1 MYEPHDPHTEIMAP
15 VKQTKLAYTLNND
28 QPVRC
33 TYISEEPLFYLD
45 ANINEEEFMDD
56 ALLFE
61 LGLHPQQTQEV
72 LDADLRELTADEA
85 LNTEKLFAEQF
96 GLVDGPV
103 QTNLVDTVQLLK
115 NSRMATALLE
125 FAFDHGVR
133 IEVTQQTE
141 VAFYDRH
148 KSVISLRP
156 LLTETDQALLLVREL
171 RRVWQHRNGTL
182 LHPLLFHPDQA
193 IVINRVQAA
202 DLMTI
207 MVRVAWELKLSG
219 QRAVWCALEAG
230 DNHDLAR
237 AFAREALTDFRAI
250 NNGRA
255 MAAVFESWFMS
266 ERCRSYDRKLIQEML
281 SDYQGYVS
289 KAGESE
295 PSRVLTQQILSTL
308 GSVPFGKNY
317 LSAHAATIMAD
328 PMFTDIRDRSNANF
342 LWFIKFE
349 QSFRQTEKTLMDVQ
363 EKLDEEVLSPMGE
376 VLSFP
381 AYAAPQT
388 DRKIQV
394 NGSGSVVDIGHYRE
408 TRGLI

>member
-45 ANINEEEFMDD
+45 ANINEEEFVDD

-61 LGLHPQQTQEV
+61 LGIHPQQTQEV

-103 QTNLVDTVQLLK
+103 QTNLADTVQLLK

-133 IEVTQQTE
+133 IEMTQQTE
-141 VAFYDRH
+141 VAFYDRN

-237 AFAREALTDFRAI
+237 AFAREALADFRAI

-266 ERCRSYDRKLIQEML
+266 ERCRGYDRKLIQEML

-308 GSVPFGKNY
+308 GAVPFGKNY

-363 EKLDEEVLSPMGE
+363 EKLDEEALEPMGE

-381 AYAAPQT
+381 AYTAPQA